1 VGVCRVRGRADR
13 NSSRFCNRTQKGER
27 TSLALDA
34 HQQLETGFT
43 IALTL
48 FAAAALVSLRPQRV
62 DAALMTGLVAIQFIY
77 PTAFIQLA
85 STFIFLVFA
94 LDLFVDRRRAVR
106 SLFGTLLGARG
117 RT

>member
-1 VGVCRVRGRADR
+1 MP
-13 NSSRFCNRTQKGER
+13 
-27 TSLALDA
+27 LDA
-34 HQQLETGFT
+34 HQQLELGYT

-48 FAAAALVSLRPQRV
+48 FAVAALASLRPERV
-62 DAALMTGLVAIQFIY
+62 DAVLMVGLLAIQLIY

-94 LDLFVDRRRAVR
+94 LTLFADRRHAVR

-117 RT
+117 RS